1 MSVYQSTCER
11 IICSPFVSGITAI
24 LSAVYFI
31 TYPSLSS
38 AIVTSFIVKGLDV
51 LQKVLRKHDI
61 ERFKGFPCS
70 VVDEDEELEEQP
82 VGEQPEEEQPE
93 EEQPEE
99 EQPEEEQ
106 PEEEQPEEEQ
116 PEEEDQANDERE
128 EDEEYIPSHKSTLK
142 RRTYNLRN
150 RMD

>member
-31 TYPSLSS
+31 RYPSLSS

-51 LQKVLRKHDI
+51 LQKVLRKYDI

-70 VVDEDEELEEQP
+70 VVDEDEELQEQP

-106 PEEEQPEEEQ
+106 PEN
-116 PEEEDQANDERE
+116 EDEANDERE

>member
-31 TYPSLSS
+31 RYPSLSS

-51 LQKVLRKHDI
+51 LQKVLRKYDL
-61 ERFKGFPCS
+61 ERFNSFPHTHLA
-70 VVDEDEELEEQP
+70 EEEEQP
-82 VGEQPEEEQPE
+82 VEEEEEQPVEEQPVEEQPE
-93 EEQPEE
+93 EKDE
-99 EQPEEEQ
+99 
-106 PEEEQPEEEQ
+106 
-116 PEEEDQANDERE
+116 ANDERE
-128 EDEEYIPSHKSTLK
+128 EDEEYIPSHKPTLK

>member
-51 LQKVLRKHDI
+51 VQKVLRKYDI
-61 ERFKGFPCS
+61 ERFKGFPQS
-70 VVDEDEELEEQP
+70 DLAEEEEQP
-82 VGEQPEEEQPE
+82 VEEQPVEEEEEQPE
-93 EEQPEE
+93 EE
-99 EQPEEEQ
+99 
-106 PEEEQPEEEQ
+106 EEEQ
-116 PEEEDQANDERE
+116 PEEEDEANDERE
-128 EDEEYIPSHKSTLK
+128 EDEEYISSHKSTLK

>member
-31 TYPSLSS
+31 RYPSLSS

-51 LQKVLRKHDI
+51 LQKVLRKYDL
-61 ERFKGFPCS
+61 ERFKGFQDS
-70 VVDEDEELEEQP
+70 DLAQEEQP
-82 VGEQPEEEQPE
+82 VEEEEEQPVEEQPE
-93 EEQPEE
+93 EKDE
-99 EQPEEEQ
+99 
-106 PEEEQPEEEQ
+106 
-116 PEEEDQANDERE
+116 ANDERE
-128 EDEEYIPSHKSTLK
+128 EDEEYIPSHKPTLK

>member
-38 AIVTSFIVKGLDV
+38 VIVTSFIVKGLDV
-51 LQKVLRKHDI
+51 VQKVLRKYDI
-61 ERFKGFPCS
+61 ERFKGFPQS
-70 VVDEDEELEEQP
+70 DLAEEEEQP
-82 VGEQPEEEQPE
+82 VEEDQPLEEQPE

-99 EQPEEEQ
+99 E
-106 PEEEQPEEEQ
+106 EEEQ
-116 PEEEDQANDERE
+116 PEEEDEANDERE
-128 EDEEYIPSHKSTLK
+128 EDEEYIPSHKPTLK

>member
-31 TYPSLSS
+31 RYPSLSS

-51 LQKVLRKHDI
+51 LQKVLRKYDL
-61 ERFKGFPCS
+61 ERFKGFQDS
-70 VVDEDEELEEQP
+70 DLAQEEQP
-82 VGEQPEEEQPE
+82 VEEEEEQPVEEQPVEEQPE
-93 EEQPEE
+93 EKDE
-99 EQPEEEQ
+99 
-106 PEEEQPEEEQ
+106 
-116 PEEEDQANDERE
+116 ANDERE
-128 EDEEYIPSHKSTLK
+128 EDEEYIPSHKPTLK

>member
-31 TYPSLSS
+31 RYPSLSS

-51 LQKVLRKHDI
+51 LQKVLRKYDI

-70 VVDEDEELEEQP
+70 VVDEDEELQEQP
-82 VGEQPEEEQPE
+82 VG
-93 EEQPEE
+93 EQPEE

>member
-31 TYPSLSS
+31 RYPSLSS

-51 LQKVLRKHDI
+51 LQKVLRKYDL
-61 ERFKGFPCS
+61 ERFKGFQDS
-70 VVDEDEELEEQP
+70 DLAQEEQP
-82 VGEQPEEEQPE
+82 VEEEEEQPVEEQPVEEQPVEEQPE
-93 EEQPEE
+93 EKDE
-99 EQPEEEQ
+99 
-106 PEEEQPEEEQ
+106 
-116 PEEEDQANDERE
+116 ANDERE
-128 EDEEYIPSHKSTLK
+128 EDEEYIPSHKPTLK

>member
-31 TYPSLSS
+31 RYPSLSS

-51 LQKVLRKHDI
+51 LQKVLRKYDL
-61 ERFKGFPCS
+61 ERFKGFQDS
-70 VVDEDEELEEQP
+70 DLAQEEQP
-82 VGEQPEEEQPE
+82 VEEEEEQPV
-93 EEQPEE
+93 EEQPVE
-99 EQPEEEQ
+99 EQPVEKDE
-106 PEEEQPEEEQ
+106 
-116 PEEEDQANDERE
+116 ANDERE
-128 EDEEYIPSHKSTLK
+128 EDEEYIPSHKPTLK

>member
-31 TYPSLSS
+31 RYPSLSS

-51 LQKVLRKHDI
+51 LQKVLRKYDL
-61 ERFKGFPCS
+61 ERFNSFPHTHLAE
-70 VVDEDEELEEQP
+70 EDEQPVEEQP
-82 VGEQPEEEQPE
+82 VEEEE
-93 EEQPEE
+93 E
-99 EQPEEEQ
+99 
-106 PEEEQPEEEQ
+106 EEEQ
-116 PEEEDQANDERE
+116 PEEEDEANDERE
-128 EDEEYIPSHKSTLK
+128 EDEEYIPSHKSNLK